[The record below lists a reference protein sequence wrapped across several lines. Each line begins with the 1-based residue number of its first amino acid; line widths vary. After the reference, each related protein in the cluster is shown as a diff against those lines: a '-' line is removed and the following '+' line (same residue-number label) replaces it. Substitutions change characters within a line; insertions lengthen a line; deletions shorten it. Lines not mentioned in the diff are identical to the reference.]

1 MEEKEVLLTEEGF
14 KKLQDELTY
23 LKGPKKMEVADKI
36 KVARE
41 YGDLSENSE
50 YDEAKNAQANNEMK
64 LETKIAE
71 LEAMLNSAKIVDKI
85 STTKVGVGVTVTLYD
100 YEFEE
105 EVTYQIVGTTE
116 IDPLNNKISLDSPI
130 GEALFGKKKDEE
142 IEVEVPAG
150 ICKYKILDIK
160 KTV

>member
-1 MEEKEVLLTEEGF
+1 MEENEVLLTEEGF

-50 YDEAKNAQANNEMK
+50 YDEAKNEQAI

-71 LEAMLNSAKIVDKI
+71 LEAMLNSAKIVEKI

-130 GEALFGKKKDEE
+130 GKALFGKKKDEE

>member
-1 MEEKEVLLTEEGF
+1 MDEKEVLLTEEGF
-14 KKLQDELTY
+14 KKLQEELTY

-50 YDEAKNAQANNEMK
+50 YDEAKNEQAI

-71 LEAMLNSAKIVDKI
+71 LEAMLNSAKIVEKI

-105 EVTYQIVGTTE
+105 EVTYKIVGATE

-130 GEALFGKKKDEE
+130 GKALFGKKKDEE

>member
-23 LKGPKKMEVADKI
+23 WKGPKKMEVADKI

-50 YDEAKNAQANNEMK
+50 YDEAKNEQAI